1 MSNWRVTITISRLYD
16 DRTAA
21 NIGADSIT
29 NKVPNAWEIRQET
42 TTKE

>member
-1 MSNWRVTITISRLYD
+1 MVWRVTITISRVYD

-29 NKVPNAWEIRQET
+29 NKVPSAWAIQKEAC
-42 TTKE
+42 TKE